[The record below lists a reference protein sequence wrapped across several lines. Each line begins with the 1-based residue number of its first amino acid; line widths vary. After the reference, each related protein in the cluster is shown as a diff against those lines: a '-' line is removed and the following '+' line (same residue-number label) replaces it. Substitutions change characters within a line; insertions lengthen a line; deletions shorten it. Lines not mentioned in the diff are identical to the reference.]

1 MLGTI
6 VNALAIVAGGLIGLF
21 FRTGIGPRYEES
33 IRMALGLAVALVG
46 VRGAL
51 VGGDI
56 LVLIFSLVIGTVLGE
71 WLDIEG
77 RMHGFGQW
85 LQARMASRKKDGGES
100 ASISTATAT
109 STFGH
114 AFVSASLLFCVG
126 SMAIVGSLESGLSG
140 NHQTLFAKAS
150 LDGLI
155 AVVFAS
161 SLGAGVLLSALP
173 VLLYQGSITMAATL
187 LKPLLTAATVVN
199 MSAVGGLLIV
209 AIGMNLLGVTKIRV
223 GNMLPAIFLPLL
235 YQLLHQFFQG

>member
-1 MLGTI
+1 MLGTL
-6 VNALAIVAGGLIGLF
+6 VNAAAIVAGGMIGLF

-46 VRGAL
+46 AKGAIL
-51 VGGDI
+51 AESEL
-56 LVLIFSLVIGTVLGE
+56 LVLIFSLVIGTVIGE

-77 RMHGFGQW
+77 RLEYFGKW
-85 LQARMASRKKDGGES
+85 LQKHMPSGKNGSNAC
-100 ASISTATAT
+100 
-109 STFGH
+109 FGR
-114 AFVSASLLFCVG
+114 AFVNATLLFCVG

-161 SLGAGVLLSALP
+161 SQGPGVLLSALP
-173 VLLYQGSITMAATL
+173 VLLYQGSLTMAATL
-187 LKPLLTAATVVN
+187 LKPLLTAVTVAN

-209 AIGMNLLGVTKIRV
+209 VIGINLLGITKIRV
-223 GNMLPAIFLPLL
+223 GNMLPAIFLPLV
-235 YQLLHQFFQG
+235 YQVLRHIF